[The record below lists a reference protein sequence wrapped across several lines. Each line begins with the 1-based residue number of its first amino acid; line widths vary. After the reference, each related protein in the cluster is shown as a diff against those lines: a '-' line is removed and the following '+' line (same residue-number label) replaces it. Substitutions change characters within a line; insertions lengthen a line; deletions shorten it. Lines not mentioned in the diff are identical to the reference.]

1 MPRNTRSLATPVMRR
16 TVGGVTVLVA
26 VLFSGA
32 QGRAVSAPAP
42 VRGVPAAV
50 TPAPELTGQHHY
62 MMSARV
68 RPLLFW
74 IRRSNVGDAI
84 VTRAATPQEAR
95 YSLLIGSDPDRA
107 PRHINRWGYIEEKI
121 RGDAATVVGLMS
133 NSDERSVE
141 EAEKNLRMEGR
152 GVHPFKV
159 IHATIDAEQSRSVV
173 TTVGAPADYSFRQ
186 VRALLALASDGG
198 SALQSRVVRLPR
210 GTRPG
215 FLTAIAEIIHAQ
227 ADSARAGT
235 LHAGTPLTYVY
246 HGKFYELRGTSVQL
260 KPTVEMNS
268 SLHPRVV
275 SAQFATKNLAD
286 GEETHFAL
294 SYAIDGGLAE
304 VPLTISYQPRWW
316 LQVNLVLADG
326 VDSSADSSLR
336 SRKESFGNEGR
347 VYVTTND

>member
-1 MPRNTRSLATPVMRR
+1 
-16 TVGGVTVLVA
+16 VGGVAVLA
-26 VLFSGA
+26 AALFSGA
-32 QGRAVSAPAP
+32 QGRAVSTPVP
-42 VRGVPAAV
+42 VRSVPAAV
-50 TPAPELTGQHHY
+50 TPAPELTGQYHY

-84 VTRAATPQEAR
+84 VTRATTPQEAR

-107 PRHINRWGYIEEKI
+107 PRRINRWGYIEEKI
-121 RGDAATVVGLMS
+121 RGDAATVVGLMTS
-133 NSDERSVE
+133 SDEMSVE
-141 EAEKNLRMEGR
+141 EAEKNLRMEGS

-159 IHATIDAEQSRSVV
+159 IHTTIDAEQSRSVV

-198 SALQSRVVRLPR
+198 TALPSRVVRLPR

-227 ADSARAGT
+227 AEGARAGT

-246 HGKFYELRGTSVQL
+246 HGKFYELRGTNVQL

-268 SLHPRVV
+268 SLYARVV

-286 GEETHFAL
+286 GEETRFAL
-294 SYAIDGGLAE
+294 SYAIDGRLAE

-316 LQVNLVLADG
+316 LQVNLVLTDD
-326 VDSSADSSLR
+326 VDSPAESSLR
-336 SRKESFGNEGR
+336 SEKESFREKGR
-347 VYVTTND
+347 SYVTTND